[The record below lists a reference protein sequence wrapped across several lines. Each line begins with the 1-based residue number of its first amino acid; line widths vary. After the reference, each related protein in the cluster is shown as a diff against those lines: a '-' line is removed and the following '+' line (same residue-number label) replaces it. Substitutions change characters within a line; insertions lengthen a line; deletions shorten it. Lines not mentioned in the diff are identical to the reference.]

1 MLTSTRPP
9 KAPPCVKPRRLS
21 HHACLCDAPF
31 DRYAIARK
39 KSLNKI
45 FKEVSKEKVTKSLYF
60 TYARGHSYPT
70 DCNGSWHVGLGHQR
84 NQTCKFLQ
92 LYVKGFGFC
101 ELSVEYRLFPQ
112 EADIALTTFPCAT
125 ALACDYPLPSPL
137 SI

>member
-1 MLTSTRPP
+1 MHVCVTLGST
-9 KAPPCVKPRRLS
+9 ATRL
-21 HHACLCDAPF
+21 
-31 DRYAIARK
+31 REKIKKMK
-39 KSLNKI
+39 KSK
-45 FKEVSKEKVTKSLYF
+45 KKSPSRYIP
-60 TYARGHSYPT
+60 RMRWGHSYPT

-125 ALACDYPLPSPL
+125 ALACDYPLSSPL
-137 SI
+137 AI